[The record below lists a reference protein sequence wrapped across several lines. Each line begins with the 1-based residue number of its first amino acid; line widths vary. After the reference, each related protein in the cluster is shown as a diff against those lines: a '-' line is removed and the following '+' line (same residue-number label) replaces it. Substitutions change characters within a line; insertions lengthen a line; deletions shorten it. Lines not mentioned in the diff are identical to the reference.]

1 MATRVCPELPVGD
14 VEAAT
19 EWYRSVLGAMP
30 VWRWQDELA
39 AVRLGDV
46 ELYLLRARN
55 RRPASVYL
63 HVEDATAIHGRVVG
77 IIGGEASPGGSVTS
91 PLGDREWG
99 MREFTVADP
108 WGNRLR
114 VGQPL
119 RLVHETPGYTAHE
132 HDPRVP

>member
-1 MATRVCPELPVGD
+1 VFDAL
-14 VEAAT
+14 
-19 EWYRSVLGAMP
+19 P
-30 VWRWQDELA
+30 VWRWHDELG

-46 ELYLLRARN
+46 ELYLLRSRA

-63 HVEDATAIHGRVVG
+63 HVPDAAALHGRVVAVL
-77 IIGGEASPGGSVTS
+77 GGEASPGGAVAA
-91 PLGDREWG
+91 PLADRDWG
-99 MREFTVADP
+99 MREFAVTDP

-119 RLVHETPGYTAHE
+119 RLVQDTPGYTAHE